1 MYKTPDDSLQRKFG
15 APQSQERHTLL
26 VLDQS
31 GDTEATK
38 LVRDCIVTIYSSL
51 STRAAHINYS
61 SIKSSSPPRLNA
73 QARVFSLIVT
83 TDESISIRFPE
94 LLKHPAEFWSANATL
109 AIAREIDDRGVR
121 YEPVPLYTM
130 SALTGFLSNA
140 SNSSRTTRE
149 GVHESR
155 KRT

>member
-1 MYKTPDDSLQRKFG
+1 MYKTPDDSLKGKFG
-15 APQSQERHTLL
+15 APQSQERHTWL

-38 LVRDCIVTIYSSL
+38 PVRDCIVTIYSSL

-73 QARVFSLIVT
+73 QARV
-83 TDESISIRFPE
+83 ESISIRFPD

-121 YEPVPLYTM
+121 YEPVPVYTM
-130 SALTGFLSNA
+130 SALTGFLSIA

-149 GVHESR
+149 GAHESR